1 MAEVYPYWLDKE
13 MLRGVRRFNI
23 DAYLVALEGWRR
35 GLSLTFYE
43 HDTTQTDIKLI
54 GFDPIGKLFSL
65 SSEDKNHF
73 FYRTRGDKISN
84 EAVDI
89 GTDKKLAKK
98 YMKKAE
104 VPVPEG
110 FGFTSETPVE
120 EVTEAIFEKNGPFVL
135 KPTFGSLGKGV
146 TTNIQTKEFFKE
158 SLEYI
163 KSTFDYTDFI
173 AEQHIE
179 GDDIRVYVVGDE
191 IAAATKRTSANVTG
205 DGESSIEALISIK
218 NEVRKRNPHTVTRLI
233 KIDDRMKRYLNK
245 QNLQLSDVPD
255 QGETVYLKGESNISA
270 GGDSIDVTDS
280 IRPEVKKV
288 AVAAVKAIP
297 GLHHAGVDMIV
308 NAEEAV
314 VIEINST
321 GSTALHTFPL
331 YGESQNVAEK
341 IIDYYFPE
349 TKNQTR
355 SNKLY
360 FDYKIIL
367 KQLRSNSIKQIEIT
381 DAPVGE
387 IYAKRYIISG
397 KVQKVGYRIWAE
409 NNAIREGLH
418 GYARNLKNGNV
429 VVVVGSTDKKKVD
442 DFKKLCYDG
451 PRRARVKNVEEHI
464 WDKRIRIGFEI
475 KRK

>member
-1 MAEVYPYWLDKE
+1 MTETYPFWLDKE
-13 MLRGVRRFNI
+13 MLKGVRRFNI

-35 GLSLTFYE
+35 GLSLTFHE
-43 HDTTQTDIKLI
+43 HNTPRTDLKLI

-65 SSEDKNHF
+65 SSEYKSHF

-89 GTDKKLAKK
+89 GTDKELAKK
-98 YMKKAE
+98 YLKKAG
-104 VPVPEG
+104 VPIPEG
-110 FGFTSETPVE
+110 FSFTSETAVE
-120 EVTEAIFEKNGPFVL
+120 EVTESLFENQGPFVL

-146 TTNIQTKEFFKE
+146 TTNIQTEEFFKE

-163 KSTFDYTDFI
+163 KATFDYTDFI

-179 GDDIRVYVVGDE
+179 GEDIRVYVVGDE

-205 DGESSIEALISIK
+205 DGTSSIEELISFK
-218 NEVRKRNPHTVTRLI
+218 NESRKSNPHTVTRLI
-233 KIDDRMKRYLNK
+233 KIDDRMKNYLKK

-255 QGETVYLKGESNISA
+255 KDEIVYLKGESNISA
-270 GGDSIDVTDS
+270 GGDSVDVTDN
-280 IRPEVKKV
+280 IRSEVREV
-288 AVAAVKAIP
+288 AIAAVKAIP
-297 GLHHAGVDMIV
+297 GLNHAGVDMIV
-308 NAEEAV
+308 NEKDAV

-349 TKNQTR
+349 TKDIDK
-355 SNKLY
+355 SNVLY
-360 FDYKIIL
+360 FDYPSIL
-367 KQLRSNSIKQIEIT
+367 SQLRSNSIKRIEVT

-397 KVQKVGYRIWAE
+397 KVQKVGYRIWSE

-418 GYARNLKNGNV
+418 GYARNLKNGDV
-429 VVVVGSTDKKKVD
+429 VVVVAGLDKYRVD
-442 DFKKLCYDG
+442 NFKHLCYEG
-451 PRRARVKNVEEHI
+451 PRRAKVKNVREYN
-464 WDKRIRIGFEI
+464 WKKRVKIGFEI
-475 KRK
+475 KRV